1 MAYSVVP
8 KTRRDGEIELI
19 DGTGPAVTLIV
30 SYEEGNLSI
39 DVPSA
44 YSTLMTRDRGDISS
58 VRKQEQNVITGSF
71 SFNLR
76 QFTDTGLAGSIIDF
90 INKTGFYNQN
100 ESTGSTGTPYI
111 EQFCIDIKYTVEGTD
126 HGDPADSVATLTKCE
141 INSYAIAEGD
151 PTTVTL
157 NFTCYGGVTYL

>member
-90 INKTGFYNQN
+90 INATGFYNLN

-111 EQFCIDIKYTVEGTD
+111 EQFCIDLK
-126 HGDPADSVATLTKCE
+126 
-141 INSYAIAEGD
+141 AEGD